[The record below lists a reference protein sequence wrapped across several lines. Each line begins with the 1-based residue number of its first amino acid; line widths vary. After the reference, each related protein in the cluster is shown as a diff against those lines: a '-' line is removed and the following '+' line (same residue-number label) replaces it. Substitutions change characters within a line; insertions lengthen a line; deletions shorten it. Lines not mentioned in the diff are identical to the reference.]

1 VTTGQTSIA
10 FAPLLPWL
18 VVMVLAGI
26 SVAIVAF
33 GVVTRARGALWRT
46 LAAAAI
52 LVTLANPSVVIEEG
66 EPQPDIAVVLV
77 DDSQSQTIGKRHE
90 RTEAALEAVRREIA
104 RLPNIELRVVRAAP
118 TTADQDGTHLF
129 AALDQALQDLP
140 RRRLAGVIMITDGQ
154 VHDVP
159 DVATLKN
166 PPGPLHVILTGE
178 KGEGDRRLSI
188 VQAPNYALVGKP
200 LEMTVRVDDLPQKGG
215 GEARL
220 TVMRDGERW
229 REMVVPVGRDTKL
242 EFQLDHAGPTYF
254 ELEVNPGPREL
265 TLLNNRAVA
274 AVSGVRDRLRVLLIS
289 GEPHPGERSW
299 RNLLKSD
306 PGVDLVHFTI
316 LRPPDKQDLTP
327 VKELSL
333 ISFPVREL
341 FEIKLDEFDLIIF
354 DRYRRRGIL
363 TSTYLENIARYVRN
377 GGALLVA
384 DGPYYA
390 GSQSLYHTPLGE
402 VLPGEPTGQTL
413 TQPFRAAVTDL
424 GKRHPVT
431 AGLPSRGGDHLWGQ
445 WFRQIEV
452 SSKGG
457 QVLMSGIDSRP
468 LLILDRVEKGRVA
481 QLMSDQIWLWGRGYD
496 GGGPQAELLRRLAHW
511 LMKEP
516 ELEENDLKAEIHGGR
531 LEITRRSLE
540 PDDSPVKV
548 VSPSG
553 KESSLRL
560 TETAPGRATATMPVD
575 EVGLYRISDAKHST
589 LAASG
594 ALNPVEMADVRSTD
608 ERLGPVVAATGGGV
622 AWVASEPMPELRE
635 VRPGRTMSGRNRLSD
650 QAWFGLRTNNDYVV
664 TGIREIP
671 LLPGVLVLLA
681 ALGTLVLA
689 WRREGK

>member
-1 VTTGQTSIA
+1 MTTGQTTIA

-18 VVMVLAGI
+18 FVAALACI
-26 SVAIVAF
+26 SLVIVALSLAM
-33 GVVTRARGALWRT
+33 RARGALWRA

-52 LVTLANPSVVIEEG
+52 LVTLANPSIVIEEG
-66 EPQPDIAVVLV
+66 EPLKDIAVVVV
-77 DDSQSQTIGKRHE
+77 DDSQSQTIGKRQE

-104 RLPNIELRVVRAAP
+104 RLPNVELRVVHAAP
-118 TTADQDGTHLF
+118 SGADHDGTHLF

-159 DVATLKN
+159 NVATATN
-166 PPGPLHVILTGE
+166 PPGPLHVMLTGE
-178 KGEGDRRLSI
+178 KNEGDRRLTI

-220 TVMRDGERW
+220 TILRDGERW
-229 REMVVPVGRDTKL
+229 REIAVPVGRDTKL
-242 EFQLDHAGPTYF
+242 DFQLEHAGPTYF

-274 AVSGVRDRLRVLLIS
+274 AISGVRDRLRVLLIS
-289 GEPHPGERSW
+289 GEPSPGERGW

-384 DGPYYA
+384 DGPFYA

-431 AGLPSRGGDHLWGQ
+431 AGLPSRGGDHPWGR
-445 WFRQIEV
+445 WFRQIEAAP
-452 SSKGG
+452 KGG
-457 QVLMSGIDSRP
+457 QVLMSGIDNRP
-468 LLILDRVEKGRVA
+468 LLLLDRVGKGRVA
-481 QLMSDQIWLWGRGYD
+481 QIMSDQIWLWGRGYD

-516 ELEENDLKAEIHGGR
+516 ELEEDDLKADIHGGR
-531 LEITRRSLE
+531 LEITRHSLE
-540 PDDSPVKV
+540 RDDSPIKV
-548 VSPSG
+548 ISPSG
-553 KESSLRL
+553 KETSVIP
-560 TETAPGRATATMPVD
+560 TEGTAGRASASLPVD
-575 EVGLYRISDAKHST
+575 EIGLYRISDAKHST

-594 ALNPVEMADVRSTD
+594 ALNPIEMADVRATD
-608 ERLGPVVAATGGGV
+608 ERLAPMVAATGGGV
-622 AWVASEPMPELRE
+622 AWLASEPMPEFRE

-671 LLPGVLVLLA
+671 LLPGLLVLLA
-681 ALGTLVLA
+681 GLGTLVLA

>member
-1 VTTGQTSIA
+1 
-10 FAPLLPWL
+10 
-18 VVMVLAGI
+18 
-26 SVAIVAF
+26 
-33 GVVTRARGALWRT
+33 
-46 LAAAAI
+46 
-52 LVTLANPSVVIEEG
+52 
-66 EPQPDIAVVLV
+66 
-77 DDSQSQTIGKRHE
+77 
-90 RTEAALEAVRREIA
+90 VRRAVE
-104 RLPNIELRVVRAAP
+104 RLPNVELRVVRAGPEGAER
-118 TTADQDGTHLF
+118 DGTHLF
-129 AALDQALQDLP
+129 AALDRALQDLP
-140 RRRLAGVIMITDGQ
+140 GRRLAGVVMITDGQ

-159 DVATLKN
+159 DAAATGAL
-166 PPGPLHVILTGE
+166 PGPLHVMITGE
-178 KGEGDRRLSI
+178 KGEGDRRLTI
-188 VQAPNYALVGKP
+188 VQAPNYGLVGKP
-200 LEMTVRVDDLPQKGG
+200 LEMTVRVDDLPQQGG
-215 GEARL
+215 GQARL
-220 TVMRDGERW
+220 SVLRDGERW
-229 REMVVPVGRDTKL
+229 REMMVPVGRDTVL

-254 ELEVNPGPREL
+254 ELEVDAGPREL

-289 GEPHPGERSW
+289 GEPHPGERAW

-363 TSTYLENIARYVRN
+363 TSTYLENIARYVRE

-384 DGPYYA
+384 DGPFYA

-402 VLPGEPTGQTL
+402 VLPGEPTGQSL
-413 TQPFRAAVTDL
+413 TEPFRAKVTDV

-431 AGLPSRGGDHLWGQ
+431 AALPGIGGDHPWGR

-452 SSKGG
+452 APKGG
-457 QVLMSGIDSRP
+457 QVLMTGIDDRP
-468 LLILDRVEKGRVA
+468 LLILDRTGEGRVA
-481 QLMSDQIWLWGRGYD
+481 QIMSDQIWLWGRGYD
-496 GGGPQAELLRRLAHW
+496 GGGPQAELLRRVAHW

-540 PDDSPVKV
+540 PNDSPIKV

-553 KESSLRL
+553 KETSVQP
-560 TETAPGRATATMPVD
+560 TETAPGRATATLPVD
-575 EVGLYRISDAKHST
+575 EIGLYRISDARHST

-594 ALNPVEMADVRSTD
+594 ALNPIEMADVRATD
-608 ERLGPVVAATGGGV
+608 ERLMPVVAKTGGGV
-622 AWVASEPMPELRE
+622 SWLSDQPLPEFRE
-635 VRPGRTMSGRNRLSD
+635 VRPGRTMAGRNRLSD
-650 QAWFGLRTNNDYVV
+650 QSWFGLRINGDYVV

-671 LLPGVLVLLA
+671 LLPGLLVLVA
-681 ALGTLVLA
+681 ALGLLVAA
-689 WRREGK
+689 WRRESK